1 MDKEDILEMSRE
13 ENKYGKDDEMQKNA
27 FAQAS
32 KIACA
37 VGDIFCAI
45 LAVVALVLNNLELVP
60 NIEFVLFTAWTVGD
74 SISGTQKL
82 VLYSKTKKKNDL
94 IAGIIYLVTA
104 TACLAA
110 LVYFIVAGATI

>member
-1 MDKEDILEMSRE
+1 MDKDEILEMSRN
-13 ENKYGKDDEMQKNA
+13 ENKKGDEREKSA

-60 NIEFVLFTAWTVGD
+60 NIEFVLLTAWAVGD

-82 VLYSKTKKKNDL
+82 VLYSKTKNKNDL
-94 IAGIIYLVTA
+94 MLGIIYIVLSAV
-104 TACLAA
+104 CLAG
-110 LVYFIVAGATI
+110 LIYFMVVNATI

>member
-1 MDKEDILEMSRE
+1 MDKKDILEMSRE

-32 KIACA
+32 KIACI
-37 VGDIFCAI
+37 VGDAFCAI

-60 NIEFVLFTAWTVGD
+60 NIEFVLFTAWAVGD

-82 VLYSKTKKKNDL
+82 VLYTKTKKKNDL